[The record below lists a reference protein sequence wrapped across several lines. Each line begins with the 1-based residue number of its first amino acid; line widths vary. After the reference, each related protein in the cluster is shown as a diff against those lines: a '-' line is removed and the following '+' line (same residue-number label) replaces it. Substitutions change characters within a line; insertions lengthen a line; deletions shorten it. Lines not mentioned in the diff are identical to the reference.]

1 MADDKNSGSPETLF
15 RFQSA
20 MEQPGGKP
28 EELLWEVLGLFQDET
43 FYTAKGLDF
52 TYSIRGNEMFVSR
65 KEKSITKATVLIA
78 FEKAM
83 ELGRI
88 VSGPKKL
95 GTFGASYLYPVFVRI
110 GVIQVE
116 MKTREKEYSRNTEEV
131 SVQ

>member
-83 ELGRI
+83 ELGRMKRNI
-88 VSGPKKL
+88 QEILKKCQCNRL
-95 GTFGASYLYPVFVRI
+95 AAFKKS
-110 GVIQVE
+110 E
-116 MKTREKEYSRNTEEV
+116 MCILRNTRGW
-131 SVQ
+131 S